1 MLLRGPMI
9 LTLALSVLIIIAGF
23 VLNLLFFK
31 IFARRIADQ
40 EEKLGISFRNRFYMV
55 FRLLVPVFLLI
66 LLIQVLPVP
75 ENILSIV
82 RKTLGILFI
91 ASFGWL
97 TVNVVL
103 FGRDLVLRRY
113 DVNVKDN
120 LKARAVH
127 TQINILVKIL
137 VITVVLIS
145 AASCLMIFDNVRQV
159 GTSILASA
167 GVIGI
172 IIGFAA
178 QKSIAT
184 LLAGLQLAITQP
196 IRIDD
201 VVIVDGEWGQIE
213 EITLTYVVVRIWDLR
228 RLVVPTNYFLEKS
241 FQNWTRTSADLLGS
255 VTIHADYSVPIEE
268 LRKQLYEVIKNH
280 QLWDGKVWRLHVI
293 NTTDRTV
300 ELRALV
306 SAANASD
313 AWELR
318 CDVRE
323 KLLGYLQM
331 NYPDCLP
338 KIRAEVRDR
347 SHDLNP
353 GGKKND

>member
-1 MLLRGPMI
+1 MNMGYLWLALAIGAGFILSAVVLKIIDRRLAAREEPISVSLRKRFYVVFNLLLTLFLVNLFIPYLSVSKNAESILERLLSLSLMI
-9 LTLALSVLIIIAGF
+9 LIGW
-23 VLNLLFFK
+23 
-31 IFARRIADQ
+31 FAVKAV
-40 EEKLGISFRNRFYMV
+40 YV
-55 FRLLVPVFLLI
+55 
-66 LLIQVLPVP
+66 
-75 ENILSIV
+75 
-82 RKTLGILFI
+82 
-91 ASFGWL
+91 
-97 TVNVVL
+97 
-103 FGRDLVLRRY
+103 GRDLVLERY
-113 DVNVKDN
+113 DIKVKDN
-120 LKARAVH
+120 LKARAIH
-127 TQINILVKIL
+127 TQMKMLVKIL
-137 VITVVLIS
+137 VILIVVVT

-201 VVIVDGEWGQIE
+201 VVIIDGEWGQIE

-228 RLVVPTNYFLEKS
+228 RLVVPTSAFLEKS

-255 VTIHADYSVPIEE
+255 VTFHVDYSLPVEIV
-268 LRKQLYEVIKNH
+268 RNQLYEIVKDH
-280 QLWDGKVWRLHVI
+280 DLWDGKVWRLHVI
-293 NTTDRTV
+293 NATDKTV

-306 SAANASD
+306 SAANSTN

-323 KLLGYLQM
+323 KLLSFLQS
-331 NYPDCLP
+331 NYSESLP
-338 KIRAEVRDR
+338 RLRAEVV
-347 SHDLNP
+347 NP
-353 GGKKND
+353 PK

>member
-1 MLLRGPMI
+1 MI
-9 LTLALSVLIIIAGF
+9 LTFVLSFLIIIAGF
-23 VLNLLFFK
+23 VLNMLFFK
-31 IFARRIADQ
+31 TFEKRIAYQ
-40 EEKLGISFRNRFYMV
+40 EEKLGILFKDRFYIV
-55 FRLLVPVFLLI
+55 FRFLVPLFLLI
-66 LLIQVLPVP
+66 MLIQVLPVP

-82 RKTLGILFI
+82 RKMLSILFI
-91 ASFGWL
+91 VTFGWL

-113 DVNVKDN
+113 DINVKDN
-120 LKARAVH
+120 LKSRAVH
-127 TQINILVKIL
+127 TQTNIIVKIL
-137 VITVVLIS
+137 VITIVLI
-145 AASCLMIFDNVRQV
+145 AVASCLMIFENVRQL

-255 VTIHADYSVPIEE
+255 VTIHVDYSLPIEE

-280 QLWDGKVWRLHVI
+280 ELWDGKVWRLHVI
-293 NTTDRTV
+293 NAADKTV

-323 KLLGYLQM
+323 QLLKYLQM

-338 KIRAEVRDR
+338 KIRADVLNR
-347 SHDLNP
+347 SRDLNV
-353 GGKKND
+353 G